1 MTPRNYF
8 PVMVLVAASAFFA
21 FDISTDLGAGDES
34 LLHIGVESLV
44 FLLTS
49 VALLMEIRRVLR
61 LRQAM
66 AQDRNKLAR
75 LSGELFGVM
84 QKSFNDW
91 GLSPGESEVAL
102 LLLKGLSMRDI
113 AALRQVQEKTI
124 RAQAASIYAK
134 SGQAGRHELAAH
146 FIGDLISSVPG

>member
-1 MTPRNYF
+1 
-8 PVMVLVAASAFFA
+8 
-21 FDISTDLGAGDES
+21 
-34 LLHIGVESLV
+34 
-44 FLLTS
+44 
-49 VALLMEIRRVLR
+49 MEIRRVLR

-75 LSGELFGVM
+75 LSGELFVVM
-84 QKSFNDW
+84 QKSFSDW